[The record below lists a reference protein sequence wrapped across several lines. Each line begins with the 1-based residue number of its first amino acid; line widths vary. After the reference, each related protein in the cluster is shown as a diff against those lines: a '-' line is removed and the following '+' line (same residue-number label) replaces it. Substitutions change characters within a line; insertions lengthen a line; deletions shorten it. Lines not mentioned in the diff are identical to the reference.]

1 MKKKSRLDL
10 RFLYLYVPLVLLEVI
25 FRLVQFHSIDLFTLL
40 RVLLFELA
48 FAVLISFICTRFK
61 TNKVYYIV
69 SLVIVIWFSVYCF
82 LELIFKN
89 FMGDYYSFG
98 TVGDGLNRIKQY
110 AILFISNA
118 KLPYYFCLLPII
130 VYILMNIFIKLPN
143 KGLIQIPLIIGIS
156 AFLLLAACMNLGSGS
171 VSNLHVYATFNNK
184 DVLVDKLG
192 MTHFFFR
199 DITALGFKAPE
210 TIKIEDEQ
218 NEDVNV
224 PIIEDK
230 KRIIDD
236 TLWKNIMNN
245 EENTNMKTI
254 DSYLMSKTITQP
266 NDYTGKFE
274 GKNFIY
280 FLVESGDY
288 LMIDKDLTPTLYKMY
303 DNSSSF
309 YNHYTPLYSCATG
322 ESEFV
327 SYTSIFPY
335 INTCTPN
342 YVQNDYYYE
351 ALPWLFKKEGYTT
364 IGFHNWRDEWYER
377 NEILNHVGVDTYYDI
392 DAIMKEDSS
401 VSLINGWQ
409 SDLMLVEQ
417 AWDRIKDI
425 RGNYFA
431 MIISSTM
438 HFPYNEYSYLGDAYL
453 DEVNSVHPDWSIDM
467 KRYMS
472 KSIEFDKSLEYLLN
486 ALKQKGQLED
496 TVICMYCD
504 HRPYWLD
511 YDEVIAQTKWI
522 NDREIYSNFGDS
534 GSEQIGVYKSP
545 FMFYCEGFAKDVNY
559 NYCSTLDH
567 VPTIANLFNLKYD
580 PRLYIGKDA
589 YSSSNTIIFT
599 NGDWLN
605 ENGIYDAST
614 EVFTPA
620 INKTSLSD
628 SEIESICK
636 STQNQINISYLIMD
650 ELYFEKRKDICY
662 PRYE

>member
-1 MKKKSRLDL
+1 MKKSKLDL
-10 RFLYLYVPLVLLEVI
+10 RFLYLYVPLVLLEII
-25 FRLVQFHSIDLFTLL
+25 FRLVQFHNLDFFTLL

-48 FAVLISFICTRFK
+48 FSVLICFICTRFK
-61 TNKVYYIV
+61 SSKVYYAVALI
-69 SLVIVIWFSVYCF
+69 IVIWFSVYCF

-110 AILFISNA
+110 IILFISNA
-118 KLPYYFCLLPII
+118 KLPYYFCLLPIA
-130 VYILMNIFIKLPN
+130 VYVLLNIFVKFPDR
-143 KGLIQIPLIIGIS
+143 GLVQIPLIIGIS
-156 AFLLLAACMNLGSGS
+156 AFLLLIPCMNLGSGS
-171 VSNLHVYATFNNK
+171 VSNLHIYATFNNK
-184 DVLVDKLG
+184 DILVDKLG

-199 DITALGFKAPE
+199 DITALGFRTPE
-210 TIKIEDEQ
+210 TIIIEAEK
-218 NEDVNV
+218 DVETNA
-224 PIIEDK
+224 PIPEDK
-230 KRIIDD
+230 KRVIDD
-236 TLWKNIMNN
+236 TLWKNIMNS
-245 EENTNMKTI
+245 EENSNMATI
-254 DSYLMSKTITQP
+254 DSYLMSKAITQP

-288 LMIDKDLTPTLYKMY
+288 LMIDEDLTPTLYKMY
-303 DNSSSF
+303 KDGSSF
-309 YNHYTPLYSCATG
+309 YNHFTPLYSCATG

-327 SYTSIFPY
+327 SYTSVFPY

-342 YVQNDYYYE
+342 YVQSDYYYE

-377 NEILNHVGVDTYYDI
+377 NEIMKHVGIDTYYDI
-392 DAIMKEDSS
+392 DAIMREDSS
-401 VSLINGWQ
+401 VTLINGWQ
-409 SDLMLVEQ
+409 SDLMLAQQ
-417 AWDRIKDI
+417 AWKRIKDI
-425 RGNYFA
+425 KGKYFA

-453 DEVNSVHPDWSIDM
+453 DEVSAVHPDWSIDM
-467 KRYMS
+467 KRFMS
-472 KSIEFDKSLEYLLN
+472 KSIEYDKSLEFLLA

-511 YDEVIAQTKWI
+511 YDEVIKQTKWI
-522 NDREIYSNFGDS
+522 NDRNIYSNFGDS
-534 GSEQIGVYKSP
+534 GEEKIGVYKSP
-545 FMFYCEGFAKDVNY
+545 FLFYCAGTEKDVNY

-567 VPTIANLFNLKYD
+567 VPTIANLFNLRYD

-589 YSSSNTIIFT
+589 YSSSNTVIFT

-605 ENGIYDAST
+605 EHGIYDAST
-614 EVFTPA
+614 EKFTPA
-620 INKTSLSD
+620 PGKETLSETGINDINKQV
-628 SEIESICK
+628 
-636 STQNQINISYLIMD
+636 QNQINISYLIMD

>member
-1 MKKKSRLDL
+1 MKKSKFDL
-10 RFLYLYVPLVLLEVI
+10 RFLYLYIPLVLLEII
-25 FRLVQFHSIDLFTLL
+25 FRLVQFHNIDIFTLI

-48 FAVLISFICTRFK
+48 FSVLVYFICTRFK
-61 TNKVYYIV
+61 NNKVYYIV
-69 SLVIVIWFSVYCF
+69 SLIIIIWFCAYCF

-98 TVGDGLNRIKQY
+98 TVSDGLGRIKQY

-118 KLPYYFCLLPII
+118 KLPYYLCLLPIVI
-130 VYILMNIFIKLPN
+130 YILMNIFIKLPS
-143 KGLIQIPLIIGIS
+143 KGLVQIPLIIGIS
-156 AFLLLAACMNLGSGS
+156 SFLILIPCMNLGSGTT
-171 VSNLHVYATFNNK
+171 SNLHLYATFTNK

-210 TIKIEDEQ
+210 TINIETE
-218 NEDVNV
+218 NIVEEPVV
-224 PIIEDK
+224 EDK
-230 KRIIDD
+230 KRVIDD
-236 TLWKNIMNN
+236 TLWKNIMNS
-245 EENTNMKTI
+245 EENSNMATI
-254 DSYLMSKTITQP
+254 DSYLMSKSITQP
-266 NDYTGKFE
+266 NDYTGKYE

-280 FLVESGDY
+280 ILVESGDY

-303 DNSSSF
+303 QGGTTY
-309 YNHYTPLYSCATG
+309 YNHFTPLYSCATG

-335 INTCTPN
+335 TNTCTPN
-342 YVQNDYYYE
+342 YVQYDYFYE
-351 ALPWLFKKEGYTT
+351 ALPWLFKNEGYTT

-377 NEILNHVGVDTYYDI
+377 NEILNHVGIDSYYDI
-392 DAIMKEDSS
+392 DAIMAEDSS

-417 AWDRIKDI
+417 AWKRIENID
-425 RGNYFA
+425 GNYFA

-453 DEVNSVHPDWSIDM
+453 DEVSAVHPDWSIDM
-467 KRYMS
+467 QRYMS
-472 KSIEFDKSLEYLLN
+472 KSIEFNKAMEYLLS
-486 ALKQKGQLED
+486 ALEEAGQLED

-511 YDEVIAQTKWI
+511 YDEVIEETAWI
-522 NDREIYSNFGDS
+522 NDRSIYSNFGDS
-534 GSEQIGVYKSP
+534 GSENIGIYKSP
-545 FMFYCEGFAKDVNY
+545 FLFYCAGDEKDVNY

-567 VPTIANLFNLKYD
+567 VPTIANLFNLNYD

-589 YSSSNTIIFT
+589 NSSSNTIIFT

-605 ENGIYDAST
+605 ESGIYDASL
-614 EVFTPA
+614 EKFTPA
-620 INKTSLSD
+620 TGKEELSQEEIDEINKQV
-628 SEIESICK
+628 
-636 STQNQINISYLIMD
+636 QNQINISTLILD
-650 ELYFEKRKDICY
+650 EEYFEKRKDICY
-662 PRYE
+662 PNYE